1 MHRGRSARHGERT
14 TFARCPV
21 RAGVPY
27 DRRVGDGRGEGAAT
41 LLLLNGLPGAG
52 KSAVAR
58 ALAAGR
64 PGTLVLDVDVV
75 RTLIS
80 GDPAGTAEPARRLA
94 LDMAR
99 SHLRAGADVVVPQ
112 LVARPDQ
119 GARFA
124 RAATDGGARFV
135 HAILRVTAPT
145 LARRVAADAAAGRA
159 AHRAGLDAAARDAYV
174 TGLHEVARAPG
185 VIEVAADAAGVPD
198 LAARLG
204 RLLDG

>member
-1 MHRGRSARHGERT
+1 M
-14 TFARCPV
+14 
-21 RAGVPY
+21 
-27 DRRVGDGRGEGAAT
+27 GDGRDGGEVT

-52 KSAVAR
+52 KSTVAA

-80 GDPAGTAEPARRLA
+80 GDPARAAEPARRLA

-99 SHLRAGADVVVPQ
+99 SHLRAGASVVVPQ

-119 GARFA
+119 VARFA
-124 RAATDGGARFV
+124 DAAADGGARFV
-135 HAILRVTAPT
+135 HAILRVSPAT
-145 LARRVAADAAAGRA
+145 LGHRVAADGAAGRA
-159 AHRAGLDAAARDAYV
+159 AHRADLAAAALGAYAA
-174 TGLHEVARAPG
+174 GLREVVRTAGA
-185 VIEVAADAAGVPD
+185 VEVDADAAGVAD

>member
-1 MHRGRSARHGERT
+1 MDEPRGRRPT
-14 TFARCPV
+14 
-21 RAGVPY
+21 
-27 DRRVGDGRGEGAAT
+27 T

-52 KSAVAR
+52 KSTVAA

-80 GDPAGTAEPARRLA
+80 GDPAGAAEPARRLA

-119 GARFA
+119 LARFS
-124 RAATDGGARFV
+124 RAAADGGARFV
-135 HAILRVTAPT
+135 HVILRVAAAT
-145 LARRVAADAAAGRA
+145 LARRVGADGV
-159 AHRAGLDAAARDAYV
+159 AHRADLDDGTREAYAAGLR
-174 TGLHEVARAPG
+174 EVALVPG
-185 VIEVAADAAGVPD
+185 AIEVDADAAGVPD
-198 LAARLG
+198 LAGRLG

>member
-1 MHRGRSARHGERT
+1 M
-14 TFARCPV
+14 
-21 RAGVPY
+21 
-27 DRRVGDGRGEGAAT
+27 GDGRRAGGTT

-80 GDPAGTAEPARRLA
+80 GDPADPADTAEPARHLA

-99 SHLRAGADVVVPQ
+99 SHLRTGADVVVPQ

-119 GARFA
+119 VARFA

-135 HAILRVTAPT
+135 HAILRVAAPT
-145 LARRVAADAAAGRA
+145 LARRTAADDAAGRA
-159 AHRAGLDAAARDAYV
+159 AHRAGLDAAAREAYAA
-174 TGLHEVARAPG
+174 GLDDVARAPG
-185 VIEVAADAAGVPD
+185 TIEVAADGAGVPD

-204 RLLDG
+204 RLLEG

>member
-1 MHRGRSARHGERT
+1 MDEPRGRR
-14 TFARCPV
+14 P
-21 RAGVPY
+21 P
-27 DRRVGDGRGEGAAT
+27 T

-52 KSAVAR
+52 KSTVAA

-80 GDPAGTAEPARRLA
+80 GDAGPAAEPARRLA

-119 GARFA
+119 VTRFA
-124 RAATDGGARFV
+124 RAAADGGARFV
-135 HAILRVTAPT
+135 HAILRVAPPT
-145 LARRVAADAAAGRA
+145 LARRVAADRACGRA
-159 AHRAGLDAAARDAYV
+159 AQRADLDDAAWDAYAAGLRAVALVPGTLEVDADA
-174 TGLHEVARAPG
+174 TGL
-185 VIEVAADAAGVPD
+185 PD

-204 RLLDG
+204 RLLEG

>member
-1 MHRGRSARHGERT
+1 M
-14 TFARCPV
+14 
-21 RAGVPY
+21 
-27 DRRVGDGRGEGAAT
+27 GDGRGEGAVT

-52 KSAVAR
+52 KSTVAGV
-58 ALAAGR
+58 LAAGR

-80 GDPAGTAEPARRLA
+80 GDPARAAEPARRLA

-99 SHLRAGADVVVPQ
+99 SHLRAGAHVVVPQ

-119 GARFA
+119 VARFA
-124 RAATDGGARFV
+124 RAAADGGARFV
-135 HAILRVTAPT
+135 HVILRVAPAT
-145 LARRVAADAAAGRA
+145 LARRVAADRAAGRA
-159 AHRAGLDAAARDAYV
+159 AHRADLDDAARGAY
-174 TGLHEVARAPG
+174 
-185 VIEVAADAAGVPD
+185 AAGLREVLRTAAAVEVDADTADVPG

>member
-1 MHRGRSARHGERT
+1 M
-14 TFARCPV
+14 
-21 RAGVPY
+21 
-27 DRRVGDGRGEGAAT
+27 GDGRGAGGTT

-80 GDPAGTAEPARRLA
+80 GDPADPAATAEPARRLA

-99 SHLRAGADVVVPQ
+99 SHLPTGADVVVPQ

-119 GARFA
+119 VARFA

-135 HAILRVTAPT
+135 HAILPVAAPT
-145 LARRVAADAAAGRA
+145 LARRIAADDAAGRA
-159 AHRAGLDAAARDAYV
+159 AHRAGLDAATRDAYV
-174 TGLHEVARAPG
+174 AGLREVARAPG
-185 VIEVAADAAGVPD
+185 VIEVDADGAGVPD

>member
-1 MHRGRSARHGERT
+1 MA
-14 TFARCPV
+14 
-21 RAGVPY
+21 
-27 DRRVGDGRGEGAAT
+27 DGRGAGGTT

-80 GDPAGTAEPARRLA
+80 GDPADPADPVDTAEQARHLA

-99 SHLRAGADVVVPQ
+99 SHLRTGADVVVPQ

-119 GARFA
+119 VARFA

-135 HAILRVTAPT
+135 HAILRVAAPT
-145 LARRVAADAAAGRA
+145 LARRTAADDAAGRA
-159 AHRAGLDAAARDAYV
+159 AHRAGLDAAAREAYAA
-174 TGLHEVARAPG
+174 GLDDVARAPG
-185 VIEVAADAAGVPD
+185 TIEVAADGAGVPD

-204 RLLDG
+204 RLLEG